1 MMRKSLIAAALLV
14 LVGVVPAAA
23 EGPQALVERAVTV
36 ADELRA
42 DRGIDSADLL
52 NRALAVM
59 IVPELSKGGMLVGGQ
74 GGTGLLL
81 VKNTAGG
88 WNGPVFYSIGG
99 ATVGLQVGFQTAKL
113 VFFVMS
119 DAALQRWLRG
129 DFTFGGQD
137 GVAVFMHGT
146 ELSNKT
152 PQGADVIAWA
162 RASGA
167 YAGITL
173 EGTDVSFNVNE
184 NRAFYGRIVGAPDI
198 INGGVANAGAEPL
211 RQALAAR

>member
-1 MMRKSLIAAALLV
+1 MMLKSLKTAALLV
-14 LVGVVPAAA
+14 LVSAAPVAAESPHVLVDRSVGVV
-23 EGPQALVERAVTV
+23 
-36 ADELRA
+36 DELRA
-42 DRGIDSADLL
+42 DRAIDSADLL
-52 NRALAVM
+52 RRALAVM
-59 IVPELSKGGMLVGGQ
+59 IVPELSKGGVLVGGQ

-88 WNGPVFYSIGG
+88 WNGPAFYSIGG

-119 DAALQRWLRG
+119 DAALQRWVRG

-146 ELSNKT
+146 EVTNKT

-167 YAGITL
+167 YAGITV
-173 EGTDVSFNVNE
+173 EGTDVSYNVNE
-184 NRAFYGRIVGAPDI
+184 NRAYYDRIVGAQDI
-198 INGGVANAGAEPL
+198 INAAAINPGAEPL
-211 RQALAAR
+211 RQALMVR